1 MNKPSC
7 SRNKAADARRSVL
20 HRLVHQEALDLV
32 EAVGILNGVADLGE
46 MVLGADEFAVEQP
59 VHELGRKLVS
69 ARDQV
74 DETRSDHDPGPVG
87 HVDVVVDLFDLLV
100 EEEDR
105 HAEQKAEGGRPAK
118 RDPDVDH
125 RLPPHRLDD
134 EQAQDPVDEGER
146 AGCFLRRLTSSEQIA
161 EQRGLLRELGEQIGR
176 KADQAAPDHP
186 ADALIVAGREI
197 PPAPDQD
204 RERARR

>member
-1 MNKPSC
+1 MVSPT
-7 SRNKAADARRSVL
+7 V
-20 HRLVHQEALDLV
+20 
-32 EAVGILNGVADLGE
+32 GE
-46 MVLGADEFAVEQP
+46 MALGADEFAVEQA

-74 DETRSDHDPGPVG
+74 DETGSDHDPGPVG
-87 HVDVVVDLFDLLV
+87 HVDVLVDRLDLLV

-134 EQAQDPVDEGER
+134 EQAQDPVDEEER
-146 AGCFLRRLTSSEQIA
+146 AGDFLRRLTFSEQVA
-161 EQRGLLRELGEQIGR
+161 EQRGFLRELGEQIGR

-204 RERARR
+204 RERGDADGKADRTAWLRAQISAG